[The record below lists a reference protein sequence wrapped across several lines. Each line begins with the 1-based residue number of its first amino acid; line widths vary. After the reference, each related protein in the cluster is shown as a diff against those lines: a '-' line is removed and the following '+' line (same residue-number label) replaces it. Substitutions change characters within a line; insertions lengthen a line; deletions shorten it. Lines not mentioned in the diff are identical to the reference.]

1 MDNSDPVC
9 LEALKAAAAAFRLGM
24 EGQAS
29 ENLVELIGLLTPLLQ
44 NPTYPHREKMNKMLA
59 ELLAAQSRKD
69 YLYAA
74 DLLEYELP
82 KWLVGYERG
91 NTTHGK

>member
-1 MDNSDPVC
+1 MIVKDISYIQI
-9 LEALKAAAAAFRLGM
+9 LKTTADAFRLGM

-29 ENLVELIGLLTPLLQ
+29 ENLVKLIDLLMPMFQ
-44 NPTYPHREKMNKMLA
+44 DPAWSNREGKNRILE

-74 DLLEYELP
+74 DLLEYEVSRWFTGFELE
-82 KWLVGYERG
+82 KR
-91 NTTHGK
+91 